1 VDIYI
6 DGYIGKGDFFSEGFS
21 LKSLREQVNANQG
34 DNVINLYINSGG
46 GDVTEGFAIYDYLVS
61 LSERSGFAINT
72 IGEGIVGS
80 IATVIFQ
87 AGKNGKRKIHANSEF
102 FIHNPYYVPQ
112 SPEPMEA
119 KDAQA
124 LAESLKKAE
133 EKILNFYVQNTS
145 GKSKEDI
152 KEKMNMQTSFSANE
166 AMEWG
171 FVDEVIGTPIQAKKH
186 YAVMA
191 FINQPK
197 QNTMEIEKKFEA
209 FETSLLQKITNL
221 FAPKIKAEM
230 KKTSE
235 GVEIFYEG
243 DITIG
248 TSLWLD
254 EAKTQPAPNG
264 VHTIDGVE
272 YEVAD
277 GKIAKVV
284 ESSEG
289 DTEALKAQIEALKA
303 ELAAKEDALKNSTTE
318 AETLKAQVAE
328 ANTAIEE
335 VKTEF
340 KNFKAEIITGGE
352 PAKPNDQPFKG
363 DKTAKPNMVNAVLEY
378 RKNKKQ

>member
-1 VDIYI
+1 MDIYI

-21 LKSLREQVNANQG
+21 LKSLREQVGTSEEPLN
-34 DNVINLYINSGG
+34 IYINSGG
-46 GDVTEGFAIYDYLVS
+46 GDVIEGFAIYDYLMALPNEV
-61 LSERSGFAINT
+61 NT
-72 IGEGIVGS
+72 IGQGIVGS
-80 IATVIFQ
+80 IATVLFQ
-87 AGKNGKRKIHANSEF
+87 SGKKGKRKLHANTDF
-102 FIHNPYYVPQ
+102 FVHNPYWTPQ

-124 LAESLKKAE
+124 LAEGLKKAE
-133 EKILNFYVQNTS
+133 EKILNFYVQHTA

-152 KEKMNMQTSFSANE
+152 KEKMNMQTSFSATE

-171 FVDEVIGTPIQAKKH
+171 FVDEVIGTPIESKKH

-221 FAPKIKAEM
+221 FTPKIKAEM

-243 DITIG
+243 DIAIG

-284 ESSEG
+284 ESSE
-289 DTEALKAQIEALKA
+289 DVSALKAEVEALKA
-303 ELAAKEDALKNSTTE
+303 ELKAKEDALKNSTTE
-318 AETLKAQVAE
+318 AETLKAQIAE

-352 PAKPNDQPFKG
+352 PEKPNDQPFKG
-363 DKTAKPNMVNAVLEY
+363 DKTAKKNMVSEVLEY

>member
-1 VDIYI
+1 MDIYI

-21 LKSLREQVNANQG
+21 LKSLREQVGTSEEPLN
-34 DNVINLYINSGG
+34 IYINSGG
-46 GDVTEGFAIYDYLVS
+46 GDVIEGFAIYDYLMALPNEV
-61 LSERSGFAINT
+61 NT
-72 IGEGIVGS
+72 IGQGIVGS
-80 IATVIFQ
+80 IATVLFQ
-87 AGKNGKRKIHANSEF
+87 SGKKGKRKLHANTDF
-102 FIHNPYYVPQ
+102 FVHNPYWTPQ

-124 LAESLKKAE
+124 LAENLKKAE
-133 EKILNFYVQNTS
+133 EKILNFYVQHTA

-171 FVDEVIGTPIQAKKH
+171 FVDEVIGTPIESKKH

-221 FAPKIKAEM
+221 FTPKIKAEM

-243 DITIG
+243 DIAIG

-284 ESSEG
+284 ESSE
-289 DTEALKAQIEALKA
+289 DVSSLKAEVEALKA
-303 ELAAKEDALKNSTTE
+303 ELKAKEDALKNSTTE
-318 AETLKAQVAE
+318 AETLKAQIDE

-352 PAKPNDQPFKG
+352 PEKPNDQPFKG
-363 DKTAKPNMVNAVLEY
+363 DKTAKKNMVSEVLEY

>member
-102 FIHNPYYVPQ
+102 FIHNPYWTPQ

-124 LAESLKKAE
+124 LAENLKKAE
-133 EKILNFYVQNTS
+133 EKILNFYVQHTA

-171 FVDEVIGTPIQAKKH
+171 FVDEVIGTPIESKKH
-186 YAVMA
+186 
-191 FINQPK
+191 
-197 QNTMEIEKKFEA
+197 EA
-209 FETSLLQKITNL
+209 AIPFNKSIQ
-221 FAPKIKAEM
+221 A
-230 KKTSE
+230 
-235 GVEIFYEG
+235 IFF
-243 DITIG
+243 
-248 TSLWLD
+248 
-254 EAKTQPAPNG
+254 
-264 VHTIDGVE
+264 V
-272 YEVAD
+272 
-277 GKIAKVV
+277 
-284 ESSEG
+284 
-289 DTEALKAQIEALKA
+289 
-303 ELAAKEDALKNSTTE
+303 
-318 AETLKAQVAE
+318 
-328 ANTAIEE
+328 
-335 VKTEF
+335 F
-340 KNFKAEIITGGE
+340 
-352 PAKPNDQPFKG
+352 
-363 DKTAKPNMVNAVLEY
+363 
-378 RKNKKQ
+378 

>member
-1 VDIYI
+1 MDIYI

-21 LKSLREQVNANQG
+21 LKSLREQVG
-34 DNVINLYINSGG
+34 TSEDVLNVHINSGG
-46 GDVTEGFAIYDYLVS
+46 GDVTEGFAIYDYLMALPNEV
-61 LSERSGFAINT
+61 NT
-72 IGEGIVGS
+72 IAEGIVGS

-87 AGKNGKRKIHANSEF
+87 AGKKGKRKIHANSEF
-102 FIHNPYYVPQ
+102 FIHNPYATPFG
-112 SPEPMEA
+112 EPMEA

-124 LAESLKKAE
+124 LAENLKKAE
-133 EKILNFYVQNTS
+133 DKILNFYVQHTA

-152 KEKMNMQTSFSANE
+152 KEKMNMQTSFTSTE

-171 FVDEVIGTPIQAKKH
+171 FVDEVIGTPIEGKKH

-221 FAPKIKAEM
+221 FTPKIKAEM

-243 DITIG
+243 DIAIG

-284 ESSEG
+284 ESSE
-289 DTEALKAQIEALKA
+289 DVSALKAEVEALKA
-303 ELAAKEDALKNSTTE
+303 ELKAKEDALKNSTTE
-318 AETLKAQVAE
+318 AETLKAQIAE

-352 PAKPNDQPFKG
+352 PEKPNDQPFKG
-363 DKTAKPNMVNAVLEY
+363 DKTAKKNMVSEVLEY

>member
-1 VDIYI
+1 MDIYI

-21 LKSLREQVNANQG
+21 LKSLREQVG
-34 DNVINLYINSGG
+34 TSEDVLNVHINSGG
-46 GDVTEGFAIYDYLVS
+46 GDVTEGFAIYDYLMALPNEV
-61 LSERSGFAINT
+61 NT
-72 IGEGIVGS
+72 IAEGIVGS

-87 AGKNGKRKIHANSEF
+87 AGKKGKRKIHANSEF
-102 FIHNPYYVPQ
+102 FIHNPYWTPQ

-124 LAESLKKAE
+124 LAENLKKAE
-133 EKILNFYVQNTS
+133 EKILNFYVQHTA

-171 FVDEVIGTPIQAKKH
+171 FVDEVIGTPIESKKH

-221 FAPKIKAEM
+221 FTPKIKAEM

-243 DITIG
+243 DIAIG

-284 ESSEG
+284 ESSE
-289 DTEALKAQIEALKA
+289 DVSALKAEVEALKA
-303 ELAAKEDALKNSTTE
+303 ELKAKEDALKNSTTE
-318 AETLKAQVAE
+318 AETLKAQIAE

-378 RKNKKQ
+378 RKNKQK